1 MINKKRYALARDR
14 SCKIEDQD
22 KTIDKFVT
30 DRFIDIILE
39 QKKVFHKV
47 LIIGDKNN
55 FTENRLNLI
64 GIKDVTHIN
73 ISKDNNSEKIFYL
86 PDSEAINNHD
96 SYDLIIGLS
105 LVNFLNDIPNFLKQ
119 LKTLLLPEGLML
131 HNFFSENNL
140 LELKEMFSTVELEVY
155 NGISQR
161 FMPVIDIRD
170 IGDLINNIGFSD
182 TVISRENLKY
192 FYSSF
197 KEMISHLRLMVCTNF
212 LKTKEN
218 KYINKN
224 FMNNLIIF
232 FEKRKIDKLFKLNF
246 DILIVS
252 SWKK

>member
-1 MINKKRYALARDR
+1 MINKNRYALARDR
-14 SCKIEDQD
+14 SIKIEDQD
-22 KTIDKFVT
+22 NTIDKFVT
-30 DRFIDIILE
+30 DRFIEIILE
-39 QKKVFHKV
+39 QKKIFHKV
-47 LIIGDKNN
+47 LVIGDKNN
-55 FTENRLNLI
+55 FTKNSLNLI
-64 GIKDVTHIN
+64 GITDITHID
-73 ISKDNNSEKIFYL
+73 ITKDNNSKKNCL
-86 PDSEAINNHD
+86 PDNEIINSLD

-105 LVNFLNDIPNFLKQ
+105 LVNFLVDIPNFLKQ
-119 LKTLLLPEGLML
+119 LKNLLLPKGLML

-140 LELKEMFSTVELEVY
+140 LELKKMFSTVELEIY

-192 FYSSF
+192 YYNNF
-197 KEMISHLRLMVCTNF
+197 KEMINHLRLMACTNF

-218 KYINKN
+218 KFINKD

-232 FEKRKIDKLFKLNF
+232 FEREKIDRLFKLSF